1 MNTRAI
7 IRGGTVALPVILGYI
22 PVGFTFGILAVN
34 AGFSPIYVGL
44 MSLLVYAGSGQI
56 IAVGL
61 VAAGAPPLSVI
72 LTTGV
77 VNLRHLLMSAAM
89 VPYLKRWSKTAQT
102 CFGLQM
108 TDETFAIHYTNFA
121 RRTPEQ
127 VEVFATNIFSHTG
140 WCFGGIAGAYLG
152 QLVGDITRWGLDYAL
167 PAMFIALLIPHIEVP
182 KKLLAIIMAGLLS
195 ISFTLM
201 GIDQW
206 SVMLAT
212 LITSVVTAALPMP
225 ATFKKTSQAEENI

>member
-1 MNTRAI
+1 MNKKALLKGCTI
-7 IRGGTVALPVILGYI
+7 ALPIILGYI
-22 PVGFTFGILAVN
+22 PVGFAFGILAVN

-61 VAAGAPPLSVI
+61 VSTGAPVMSVI

-89 VPYLKRWSKTAQT
+89 VPFLKNWAKPAQT
-102 CFGLQM
+102 LFGLQM
-108 TDETFAIHYTNFA
+108 TDETFAIHYTNFSH
-121 RRTPEQ
+121 RTPEQ
-127 VEVFATNIFSHTG
+127 TEVFATNMLSHAG
-140 WCFGGIAGAYLG
+140 WCCGGLAGAYLG

-167 PAMFIALLIPHIEVP
+167 PAMFIALIIPHLQVS
-182 KKLLAIIMAGLLS
+182 KKLLAVIMAAFLS
-195 ISFTLM
+195 VTFTLM

-212 LITSVVTAALPMP
+212 LITAIVTAALPLP
-225 ATFKKTSQAEENI
+225 ASKIDTAC